1 MYLLMTYC
9 IGIKTDE
16 GLVFASDSRTNAG
29 LDNVNI
35 YSKMFTYDIGD
46 RTIIIVTSG
55 NLGTSQAVFNSIKR
69 ELDDTS
75 GILNLNTC
83 KDFEQIASYVGSL
96 NIKHSSP
103 DGINTDNVVF
113 GSTFIIGG
121 QIKDQPP
128 EMYLIYPQG
137 NFIRP
142 ADSKPYLVIGEV
154 KYGKPIL
161 DRVITS
167 KVSIGDASRC
177 ALISM
182 DSTLRSDL
190 TVGPPI
196 DFAVYKKDELKI
208 SFLKCLSITDS
219 DYSKVCQRW
228 SEGIFKIFD
237 SFPRFK
243 WEEKN

>member
-1 MYLLMTYC
+1 MTYC
-9 IGIKTDE
+9 IGIKTNE
-16 GLVFASDSRTNAG
+16 GLVFVSDSRTNAG

-35 YSKMFTYDIGD
+35 YSKMFTHDIGD
-46 RTIIIVTSG
+46 RTIVMVTSG
-55 NLGTSQAVFNSIKR
+55 NLGTSQAVYKSVEKD
-69 ELDDTS
+69 LKSSS

-103 DGINTDNVVF
+103 QGINTDDVLL

-121 QIKDQPP
+121 QIKGQKP
-128 EMYLIYPQG
+128 ELYLIYPQG
-137 NFIRP
+137 NYIRP

-161 DRVITS
+161 DRVI
-167 KVSIGDASRC
+167 KPDVSIGDASRC

-182 DSTLRSDL
+182 DSTLKSDL

-196 DFAVYKKDELKI
+196 DLAVFKKGEKKLSYIKCLNTNDEDYKKICDKW
-208 SFLKCLSITDS
+208 S
-219 DYSKVCQRW
+219 DKVLQV
-228 SEGIFKIFD
+228 FD
-237 SFPRFK
+237 TFPKFD
-243 WEEKN
+243 WEK

>member
-1 MYLLMTYC
+1 MTYC
-9 IGIKTDE
+9 IGIKTNE

-35 YSKMFTYDIGD
+35 YSKMFTHDVGD
-46 RTIIIVTSG
+46 RTIVMVTSG
-55 NLGTSQAVFNSIKR
+55 NLGTSQAVYKSVEKD
-69 ELDDTS
+69 LKSSS

-103 DGINTDNVVF
+103 QGINTDDVLL

-121 QIKDQPP
+121 QIKGQKP
-128 EMYLIYPQG
+128 ELYLIYPQG
-137 NFIRP
+137 NYIRP

-161 DRVITS
+161 DRVI
-167 KVSIGDASRC
+167 KPDVSIGDASRC

-182 DSTLRSDL
+182 DSTLKSDL

-196 DFAVYKKDELKI
+196 DFAVYKKDTNKI
-208 SFLKCLSITDS
+208 ASLKCLNTSDE
-219 DYSKVCQRW
+219 DYSKVCNQW
-228 SEGIFKIFD
+228 SDKVVKLFD
-237 SFPRFK
+237 TFPRFD
-243 WEEKN
+243 WEI

>member
-1 MYLLMTYC
+1 MTYC
-9 IGIKTDE
+9 IGIKTNQ
-16 GLVFASDSRTNAG
+16 GVVLVSDSRTNAG

-35 YSKMFTYDIGD
+35 YSKMLTYDVGD

-55 NLGTSQAVFNSIKR
+55 NLGTSQAVFKSIEK
-69 ELDDTS
+69 DIKDKNAP
-75 GILNLNTC
+75 LNLNTC
-83 KDFEQIASYVGSL
+83 KDFEQIASYVGKL

-103 DGINTDNVVF
+103 DGVNTDSLVL

-121 QIKDQPP
+121 QIRGQDL
-128 EMYLIYPQG
+128 ELYMVYPQG

-161 DRVITS
+161 DRVITPN
-167 KVSIGDASRC
+167 VSIGDASRC

-182 DSTLRSDL
+182 DSTLKSDL

-196 DFAVYKKDELKI
+196 DFAVIKKDEIKI
-208 SFLKCLSITDS
+208 ASLKCLNMNDPEF
-219 DYSKVCQRW
+219 SKVCNQW
-228 SEGIFKIFD
+228 SQGIFKIFD
-237 SFPRFK
+237 SFQRFE
-243 WEEKN
+243 WE